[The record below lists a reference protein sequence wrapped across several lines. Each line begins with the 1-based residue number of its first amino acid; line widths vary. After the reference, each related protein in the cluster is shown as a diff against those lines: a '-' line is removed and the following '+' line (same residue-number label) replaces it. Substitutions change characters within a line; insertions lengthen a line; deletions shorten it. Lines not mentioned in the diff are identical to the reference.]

1 MTTGKAL
8 NGKRSFQR
16 AFALGICAAAAFS
29 PSFADTNITEN
40 VTLTED
46 ADWTSHG
53 TVNLSGG
60 VVVDL
65 NGHDLRVGGLA
76 GEGRFVSSEELIVNG
91 SFEQIEGATGTHQ
104 DFSETVYPTG
114 WTTANAN
121 LATVG
126 WAASRD
132 TIWSKNFDAQ
142 NGSRFVWWWC
152 NDNTS
157 GGASLTQ
164 KVNVAKADI
173 YRLSFY
179 TAYRPGG
186 NVYKN
191 MRIHVDVDGN
201 TLGYAVCST
210 AAWTSSR
217 SPTSPV
223 MGTPR
228 FWNVP
233 TAIPRWRRGLRRRNV
248 FPHRCSVP
256 SPTVKNP
263 TIHLRRDLSLW

>member
-1 MTTGKAL
+1 MDMERAL
-8 NGKRSFQR
+8 RVAS
-16 AFALGICAAAAFS
+16 AFAVCAAAVCS

-142 NGSRFVWWWC
+142 NGNKFVFWW
-152 NDNTS
+152 
-157 GGASLTQ
+157 Q
-164 KVNVAKADI
+164 PF
-173 YRLSFY
+173 RLVVVQ
-179 TAYRPGG
+179 RQH
-186 NVYKN
+186 K
-191 MRIHVDVDGN
+191 
-201 TLGYAVCST
+201 
-210 AAWTSSR
+210 
-217 SPTSPV
+217 
-223 MGTPR
+223 
-228 FWNVP
+228 
-233 TAIPRWRRGLRRRNV
+233 RRGVADAESECRQSGYLPSV
-248 FPHRCSVP
+248 VLHR
-256 SPTVKNP
+256 
-263 TIHLRRDLSLW
+263 LQAGQ